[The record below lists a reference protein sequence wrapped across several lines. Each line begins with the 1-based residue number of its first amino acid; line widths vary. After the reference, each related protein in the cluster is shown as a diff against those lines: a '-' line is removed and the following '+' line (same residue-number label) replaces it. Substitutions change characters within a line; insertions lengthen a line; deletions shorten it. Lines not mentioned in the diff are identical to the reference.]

1 MLLYYQTIALDAAQA
16 GQISWLDF
24 LSPDN
29 FHSLF
34 SFRYK
39 NSGLPKIVKNV
50 RAIGMIKYPFIGSPR
65 VSGNKLSAFFYR
77 VKIG

>member
-1 MLLYYQTIALDAAQA
+1 LLLYYQTIALDAAQA
-16 GQISWLDF
+16 DQISWLDF

-29 FHSLF
+29 FHSSF

-39 NSGLPKIVKNV
+39 NSGLPEIVKNV
-50 RAIGMIKYPFIGSPR
+50 RAIGVIKYPFIGIPR
-65 VSGNKLSAFFYR
+65 VSGNKSSAFFYR

>member
-1 MLLYYQTIALDAAQA
+1 LLLYYQTIALDAAQA

-39 NSGLPKIVKNV
+39 NSGLPEIVKNV
-50 RAIGMIKYPFIGSPR
+50 RAIRTIKYPFIGIPR
-65 VSGNKLSAFFYR
+65 VSENKLSTFFYR

>member
-1 MLLYYQTIALDAAQA
+1 LLLYYQTIALDAAQA
-16 GQISWLDF
+16 GRISWLDF

-39 NSGLPKIVKNV
+39 NSGLPEIVKNV
-50 RAIGMIKYPFIGSPR
+50 RAIGMIKYPFIGIPR